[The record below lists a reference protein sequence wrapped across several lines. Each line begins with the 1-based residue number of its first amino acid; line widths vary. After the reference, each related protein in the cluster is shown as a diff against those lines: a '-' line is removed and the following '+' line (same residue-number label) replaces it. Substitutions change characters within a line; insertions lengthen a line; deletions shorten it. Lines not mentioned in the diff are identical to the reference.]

1 MAHENHFVWYEL
13 MTTDADAATAFYRD
27 VVGWGAEDSGHP
39 DLQYTL
45 LTVGGT
51 PVSGLMALCAEAG
64 TAGARPGWIGYVGV
78 EDVEAFASRVKEAGG
93 AILRGPID
101 LPVGRFANVADPQG
115 APFILFKPS
124 RAEPRETPA
133 HGTPGVTGW
142 HELHATDRDSAYAF
156 YADLFGWTKGDAL
169 DVGPMGAYQ
178 LYEVGGEAVGGMMTK
193 TDAEPAPFWLYYFIV
208 DEIDAAAARVTD
220 RGGEVL
226 RGPHP
231 VPGGGWILHGRDPQ
245 GALFALVGPRK
256 NA

>member
-1 MAHENHFVWYEL
+1 MLISTHRVKANRSAAWRGRSPGGRSTINPALCGDTTLAHQNHFVWYEL

-39 DLQYTL
+39 DLQHLQYTL

-78 EDVEAFASRVKEAGG
+78 DDVEAFASRVKEAGG

-142 HELHATDRDSAYAF
+142 HE
-156 YADLFGWTKGDAL
+156 
-169 DVGPMGAYQ
+169 V
-178 LYEVGGEAVGGMMTK
+178 
-193 TDAEPAPFWLYYFIV
+193 
-208 DEIDAAAARVTD
+208 AR
-220 RGGEVL
+220 
-226 RGPHP
+226 H
-231 VPGGGWILHGRDPQ
+231 
-245 GALFALVGPRK
+245 
-256 NA
+256 